1 MNALSLRTEPRQD
14 VGLLVASTL
23 PVSFVDGPGN
33 RFTIFLQGCNFD
45 CFNCH
50 NPSLIGASN
59 QACWTTV
66 ETLVEQIRTY
76 AAFLS
81 GVTVSGGEATLQLD
95 GLVALFRA
103 IKTDPDLA
111 HLTTFVDS
119 NGTLDEAGWRRLGP
133 VLDGAMIDV
142 KAIDDA
148 THRIITGKGNAE
160 VVASARTLHAL
171 GRLTEVR
178 LLIIEGLTDSPAE
191 LTAYAAFVRSL
202 DPALPVRLMA
212 YRHHGVREKGRRW
225 PETSAVTVE
234 EVAEALRGH
243 GLTDVRLT
251 SIG

>member
-1 MNALSLRTEPRQD
+1 MNVLLPQAEPGQD
-14 VGLLVASTL
+14 AGLLVASTL

-50 NPSLIGASN
+50 NPSLIGESN

-66 ETLVEQIRTY
+66 DSLLEQIRAH

-81 GVTVSGGEATLQLD
+81 GVTVSGGEATLQLE
-95 GLVALFRA
+95 GLLALFEA

-111 HLTTFVDS
+111 HLTTFVDT
-119 NGTLDEAGWRRLGP
+119 NGTLDESGWRRLAP

-142 KAIDDA
+142 KAIDDL
-148 THRIITGKGNAE
+148 THRIITGQGNAE

-178 LLIIEGLTDSPAE
+178 LLVIEGLTDGEAE
-191 LTAYAAFVRSL
+191 LITYAAFVRSL
-202 DPALPVRLMA
+202 DPTLPVRLMA

-225 PETSAVTVE
+225 PETSSVTVE
-234 EVAEALRGH
+234 AVAETLRSH
-243 GLTDVRLT
+243 GLTDVRT
-251 SIG
+251 SSVS